1 MSLDHI
7 QYEWNFIYSEINGDV
22 IRWTSK
28 SFSKPRLLKWFQ
40 VPTTADRDQ
49 SQVAMIVFLPGCCQQ
64 GAFGSILVGL
74 AERVPNL
81 WSKEVGAQPYQ
92 TKILVCKCIMGGHQE
107 IRVSRNDP
115 DKLNV
120 PGRRIQE
127 FRSFILSERDLE
139 YFNRSFQV
147 KIAFQT
153 FIGQRLPKLL

>member
-7 QYEWNFIYSEINGDV
+7 QYESNFTYTEINGDV

-40 VPTTADRDQ
+40 FPTTADRDQ
-49 SQVAMIVFLPGCCQQ
+49 SQVAMIVFLPRCCQQ

-74 AERVPNL
+74 TERVPNL

-107 IRVSRNDP
+107 IRVSHHDP
-115 DKLNV
+115 ERTRSQDS
-120 PGRRIQE
+120 RIQE
-127 FRSFILSERDLE
+127 LHLVRGILSISTGHFRW
-139 YFNRSFQV
+139 
-147 KIAFQT
+147 
-153 FIGQRLPKLL
+153 KLRFKHS